1 MQDDRCGHL
10 LSQPQ
15 LFIRVGNDRYAIID
29 HPRFDVPMYVWSETE
44 QHIVPYRPN
53 K

>member
-29 HPRFDVPMYVWSETE
+29 HPRFDVPMYVRGETE

-53 K
+53 E